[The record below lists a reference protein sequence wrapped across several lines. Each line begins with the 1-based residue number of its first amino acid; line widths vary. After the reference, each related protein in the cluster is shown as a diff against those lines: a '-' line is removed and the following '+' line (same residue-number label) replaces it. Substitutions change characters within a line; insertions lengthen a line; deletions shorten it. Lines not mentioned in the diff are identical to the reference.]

1 MQIDPKAGHPD
12 MDYAE
17 HTGTYKT
24 FCSLVLWSTIAI
36 AALVAAMGYFLT

>member
-17 HTGTYKT
+17 HMGTYKT
-24 FCSLVLWSTIAI
+24 FCGLVLWGTIAV
-36 AALVAAMGYFLT
+36 AALVAAMGFFLT